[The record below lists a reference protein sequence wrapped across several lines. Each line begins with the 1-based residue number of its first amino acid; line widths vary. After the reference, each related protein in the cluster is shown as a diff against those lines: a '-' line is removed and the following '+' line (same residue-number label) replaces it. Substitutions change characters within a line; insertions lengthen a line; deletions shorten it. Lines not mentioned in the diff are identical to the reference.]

1 MSTTR
6 LTFLYPHLFRAVRRV
21 ECPGPGAAVRQCGT
35 GDKQRRAGFAGT
47 AGRRAKFAERRGKGV
62 EPIVE
67 GEKEGREGVEKKLE
81 GSGDEGRVTK
91 AGEVDDTGD
100 AIAEGGILAA
110 DAAREGGDA
119 MAAPIRAVDKEYAEA
134 ETDKDRDN
142 PTQTSD
148 DTAAPNTNRD
158 TPLTDSV
165 LHMDPPLESLIGSLP
180 HLAPSPY
187 VHHFDSYTLTQR
199 IAEGGFT
206 SAQSV
211 EAMKIVRALLTA
223 NLDMAKDG
231 LVSKSDV
238 ENETYLF
245 QAACSELRT
254 EIQNARKAS
263 AEGMR
268 LRRTMLQNEAD
279 ILNQKMTQDLAT
291 LKDEL
296 KEMFNDRKMDVRM
309 EHSNMESQIQELSY
323 KITVALNSDTKSEVE
338 GVRWILTRR
347 AVLAIVFMAFVVLS
361 SLRLASYRS
370 HEAALALQKAE
381 RKEELQRQAAEKQR
395 EAGTQTEE
403 AILAAE
409 GVSTS

>member
-21 ECPGPGAAVRQCGT
+21 ECPGPGAAVRQCGA
-35 GDKQRRAGFAGT
+35 GGKQRRAGFAES

-62 EPIVE
+62 EPIVK
-67 GEKEGREGVEKKLE
+67 GEKDGVEEKPE
-81 GSGDEGRVTK
+81 GSADEGRVTQ
-91 AGEVDDTGD
+91 AGEEKVDDTGD

-110 DAAREGGDA
+110 DAARENGDA
-119 MAAPIRAVDKEYAEA
+119 MAAPTPAVENENAEA

-148 DTAAPNTNRD
+148 DAPAPSTNRD

-165 LHMDPPLESLIGSLP
+165 LHMDPPLESLIGTLP

-223 NLDMAKDG
+223 NLDMAKEG

-296 KEMFNDRKMDVRM
+296 KEMFNDRKMEVRM

-370 HEAALALQKAE
+370 QEAALALQRAE

>member
-1 MSTTR
+1 M
-6 LTFLYPHLFRAVRRV
+6 
-21 ECPGPGAAVRQCGT
+21 
-35 GDKQRRAGFAGT
+35 
-47 AGRRAKFAERRGKGV
+47 
-62 EPIVE
+62 
-67 GEKEGREGVEKKLE
+67 
-81 GSGDEGRVTK
+81 GDEGQVAK
-91 AGEVDDTGD
+91 AGEEKVDDTGD

-110 DAAREGGDA
+110 DAARERSNA
-119 MAAPIRAVDKEYAEA
+119 TTEPTPVVEKEEKAEA
-134 ETDKDRDN
+134 DTDKDN

-148 DTAAPNTNRD
+148 DAQPSNANRD

-180 HLAPSPY
+180 HLAPAPY

-206 SAQSV
+206 STQSV
-211 EAMKIVRALLTA
+211 ETMKIVRALLTA

-254 EIQNARKAS
+254 EIQNARKAT

-296 KEMFNDRKMDVRM
+296 KEMFNDRKMEVRM

-370 HEAALALQKAE
+370 QEAALALQKAE
-381 RKEELQRQAAEKQR
+381 RKEELQRLAEQKQR

>member
-6 LTFLYPHLFRAVRRV
+6 LTFLYPHLFRTLRRA
-21 ECPGPGAAVRQCGT
+21 ECPGPGAAVRQCAQSGR
-35 GDKQRRAGFAGT
+35 QRRAGIAGT
-47 AGRRAKFAERRGKGV
+47 ARGGARFAERRGKGV
-62 EPIVE
+62 EPIAGE
-67 GEKEGREGVEKKLE
+67 EKEGKEEVEEGNAEE
-81 GSGDEGRVTK
+81 EGRATQ
-91 AGEVDDTGD
+91 AGEETVDDTGD
-100 AIAEGGILAA
+100 AIAEGGISAA
-110 DAAREGGDA
+110 DAAREA
-119 MAAPIRAVDKEYAEA
+119 EEAKAAPTPVVEKEEKAEA
-134 ETDKDRDN
+134 ETDKDKDRAN
-142 PTQTSD
+142 PAKIAD
-148 DTAAPNTNRD
+148 DAPAPSTNREG
-158 TPLTDSV
+158 PLTDSV

-180 HLAPSPY
+180 HLAPAPY

-211 EAMKIVRALLTA
+211 ETMKIVRALLTA

-309 EHSNMESQIQELSY
+309 EHSNMESQVCP
-323 KITVALNSDTKSEVE
+323 T
-338 GVRWILTRR
+338 
-347 AVLAIVFMAFVVLS
+347 AVYIV
-361 SLRLASYRS
+361 
-370 HEAALALQKAE
+370 
-381 RKEELQRQAAEKQR
+381 
-395 EAGTQTEE
+395 
-403 AILAAE
+403 
-409 GVSTS
+409 

>member
-6 LTFLYPHLFRAVRRV
+6 LTFLYPYLFRAVRRA
-21 ECPGPGAAVRQCGT
+21 ECPGPGAAVRQCAQSGR
-35 GDKQRRAGFAGT
+35 QRRAGFAGT
-47 AGRRAKFAERRGKGV
+47 VGGRAKFAERRGKGV

-67 GEKEGREGVEKKLE
+67 GENEGKEGVEEKLE
-81 GSGDEGRVTK
+81 GSGDEGQVTK
-91 AGEVDDTGD
+91 SGEEKVDDTGD

-110 DAAREGGDA
+110 DAARENGDA
-119 MAAPIRAVDKEYAEA
+119 TVAPTPVVEKEESAEA

-142 PTQTSD
+142 PAQTGD
-148 DTAAPNTNRD
+148 DAPTLSTNREG
-158 TPLTDSV
+158 PLTDSV

-180 HLAPSPY
+180 HLAPAPY

-211 EAMKIVRALLTA
+211 ETMKIVRALLTA

-296 KEMFNDRKMDVRM
+296 KEMFNDRKMEVRM
-309 EHSNMESQIQELSY
+309 EHSNMESQVCVPSTPPR
-323 KITVALNSDTKSEVE
+323 TVCLLTHRRSRNSA
-338 GVRWILTRR
+338 TRSPLRSTAIPNPRSR
-347 AVLAIVFMAFVVLS
+347 AC
-361 SLRLASYRS
+361 
-370 HEAALALQKAE
+370 
-381 RKEELQRQAAEKQR
+381 
-395 EAGTQTEE
+395 AG
-403 AILAAE
+403 
-409 GVSTS
+409 S

>member
-231 LVSKSDV
+231 LRGGDAAATDDAA
-238 ENETYLF
+238 ERGGYLE
-245 QAACSELRT
+245 SEDD
-254 EIQNARKAS
+254 AGFGD
-263 AEGMR
+263 AEG
-268 LRRTMLQNEAD
+268 
-279 ILNQKMTQDLAT
+279 
-291 LKDEL
+291 
-296 KEMFNDRKMDVRM
+296 
-309 EHSNMESQIQELSY
+309 
-323 KITVALNSDTKSEVE
+323 
-338 GVRWILTRR
+338 
-347 AVLAIVFMAFVVLS
+347 
-361 SLRLASYRS
+361 
-370 HEAALALQKAE
+370 
-381 RKEELQRQAAEKQR
+381 
-395 EAGTQTEE
+395 
-403 AILAAE
+403 
-409 GVSTS
+409 

>member
-1 MSTTR
+1 MSTMR
-6 LTFLYPHLFRAVRRV
+6 LTFLYPHLFRAVRRA
-21 ECPGPGAAVRQCGT
+21 ECPGPGAAVRQCAHSGR
-35 GDKQRRAGFAGT
+35 QRRAGFAGT
-47 AGRRAKFAERRGKGV
+47 AGGGAKFAERRGKGV

-67 GEKEGREGVEKKLE
+67 GEKEGREDKVEESSE
-81 GSGDEGRVTK
+81 GEGRVTSQ
-91 AGEVDDTGD
+91 AERAAENDTGD
-100 AIAEGGILAA
+100 AIAEGGISAA
-110 DAAREGGDA
+110 DAAREKGDA
-119 MAAPIRAVDKEYAEA
+119 TAAPTPVVEEKAEV
-134 ETDKDRDN
+134 ETDKYRDN
-142 PTQTSD
+142 PVQTTD
-148 DTAAPNTNRD
+148 DAPDPNANRD
-158 TPLTDSV
+158 TAPTDSV

-180 HLAPSPY
+180 HLAPAPY

-206 SAQSV
+206 STQSV
-211 EAMKIVRALLTA
+211 ETMKIVRALLTA

-296 KEMFNDRKMDVRM
+296 KEMFNDRKMEVRM

-370 HEAALALQKAE
+370 QEAALALQKAE

>member
-1 MSTTR
+1 MSTMR
-6 LTFLYPHLFRAVRRV
+6 LTFLYPHLFRAVRRA
-21 ECPGPGAAVRQCGT
+21 ECPGPGAAVRQCVQSGR
-35 GDKQRRAGFAGT
+35 QRRAGFAGT
-47 AGRRAKFAERRGKGV
+47 AGERTKFAERRGKGV
-62 EPIVE
+62 EPIAE
-67 GEKEGREGVEKKLE
+67 GEKGGKEEKVEE
-81 GSGDEGRVTK
+81 SNVGEGRVTSRPEG
-91 AGEVDDTGD
+91 AAENDTGD
-100 AIAEGGILAA
+100 AIAEGGISAA
-110 DAAREGGDA
+110 DAARETGDA
-119 MAAPIRAVDKEYAEA
+119 TAAPTPAVEEKAEV

-142 PTQTSD
+142 LVQTSD
-148 DTAAPNTNRD
+148 DAPAPNANHE

-206 SAQSV
+206 STQSV
-211 EAMKIVRALLTA
+211 ETMKIVRALLTA
-223 NLDMAKDG
+223 NLDIAKDG

-296 KEMFNDRKMDVRM
+296 KEMFNDRKMEVRM
-309 EHSNMESQIQELSY
+309 EHSNMESQVCIHS
-323 KITVALNSDTKSEVE
+323 N
-338 GVRWILTRR
+338 
-347 AVLAIVFMAFVVLS
+347 AFEQCV
-361 SLRLASYRS
+361 Y
-370 HEAALALQKAE
+370 
-381 RKEELQRQAAEKQR
+381 
-395 EAGTQTEE
+395 
-403 AILAAE
+403 
-409 GVSTS
+409 

>member
-6 LTFLYPHLFRAVRRV
+6 LTFLYPHLFRAVRRA
-21 ECPGPGAAVRQCGT
+21 ECPGPGAAVRQCAHSGR
-35 GDKQRRAGFAGT
+35 QRRAGFAGT
-47 AGRRAKFAERRGKGV
+47 AGGGAKFAERRGKGI

-67 GEKEGREGVEKKLE
+67 GEKEGNEEKVEETSEG
-81 GSGDEGRVTK
+81 GGRVTSP
-91 AGEVDDTGD
+91 AEAAAENDTGD
-100 AIAEGGILAA
+100 AIAEGGISAL
-110 DAAREGGDA
+110 DAARENHDA
-119 MAAPIRAVDKEYAEA
+119 MAAPTPAVEEKAEA

-142 PTQTSD
+142 PAQTSD
-148 DTAAPNTNRD
+148 DAPTPNTNHD

-206 SAQSV
+206 STQSV
-211 EAMKIVRALLTA
+211 ETMKIVRALLTA

-279 ILNQKMTQDLAT
+279 ILNQKMTQDLST

-296 KEMFNDRKMDVRM
+296 KEMFNDRKMEVRM

-370 HEAALALQKAE
+370 QEAALALQKAE
-381 RKEELQRQAAEKQR
+381 RKEDLQRQAAEKQR

>member
-1 MSTTR
+1 M
-6 LTFLYPHLFRAVRRV
+6 
-21 ECPGPGAAVRQCGT
+21 RQCAHSGR
-35 GDKQRRAGFAGT
+35 QRRAGFAET
-47 AGRRAKFAERRGKGV
+47 ARGRTKFAERRGKGV

-67 GEKEGREGVEKKLE
+67 AEKKEE
-81 GSGDEGRVTK
+81 GGKVEEISMGDEGQVAK
-91 AGEVDDTGD
+91 AGEEKVDDTGD

-110 DAAREGGDA
+110 DAARERSNA
-119 MAAPIRAVDKEYAEA
+119 TTEPTPVVEKEEKAEA
-134 ETDKDRDN
+134 DTDKDN

-148 DTAAPNTNRD
+148 DAQPSNANRD

-180 HLAPSPY
+180 HLAPAPY

-206 SAQSV
+206 STQSV
-211 EAMKIVRALLTA
+211 ETMKIVRALLTA

-254 EIQNARKAS
+254 EIQNARKAT

-296 KEMFNDRKMDVRM
+296 KEMFNDRKMEVRM
-309 EHSNMESQIQELSY
+309 EHSNMESQVCVQFTLS
-323 KITVALNSDTKSEVE
+323 
-338 GVRWILTRR
+338 R
-347 AVLAIVFMAFVVLS
+347 AVCLLTH
-361 SLRLASYRS
+361 YRS
-370 HEAALALQKAE
+370 RSSAIRLPLRSTVIPSRRSRAC
-381 RKEELQRQAAEKQR
+381 
-395 EAGTQTEE
+395 AGY
-403 AILAAE
+403 
-409 GVSTS
+409 

>member
-1 MSTTR
+1 MSTMR
-6 LTFLYPHLFRAVRRV
+6 LTFLYPHLFRAVRRA
-21 ECPGPGAAVRQCGT
+21 ECPGPGAAVRQCAHSGR
-35 GDKQRRAGFAGT
+35 QRRAGFAGT
-47 AGRRAKFAERRGKGV
+47 AGGRAKFAERRGKGV

-67 GEKEGREGVEKKLE
+67 REKEGKGEKVEETSEGE
-81 GSGDEGRVTK
+81 GWVTSQAEG
-91 AGEVDDTGD
+91 AAENDTGD
-100 AIAEGGILAA
+100 AIAEGGISAA
-110 DAAREGGDA
+110 DAE
-119 MAAPIRAVDKEYAEA
+119 KAEV

-142 PTQTSD
+142 PVQTTD
-148 DTAAPNTNRD
+148 DAPAPNANRD

-206 SAQSV
+206 STQSV
-211 EAMKIVRALLTA
+211 ETMKIVRALLTA

-296 KEMFNDRKMDVRM
+296 KEMFNDRKMEVRM

-370 HEAALALQKAE
+370 QEAALALQKAE

>member
-1 MSTTR
+1 M
-6 LTFLYPHLFRAVRRV
+6 
-21 ECPGPGAAVRQCGT
+21 
-35 GDKQRRAGFAGT
+35 
-47 AGRRAKFAERRGKGV
+47 
-62 EPIVE
+62 
-67 GEKEGREGVEKKLE
+67 
-81 GSGDEGRVTK
+81 
-91 AGEVDDTGD
+91 DDTGD
-100 AIAEGGILAA
+100 AIAEGGISAA
-110 DAAREGGDA
+110 DAAREA
-119 MAAPIRAVDKEYAEA
+119 EEAKAAPTPVVEKEEKAEA
-134 ETDKDRDN
+134 ETDKDKDRAN
-142 PTQTSD
+142 PAKIAD
-148 DTAAPNTNRD
+148 DAPAPSTNREG
-158 TPLTDSV
+158 PLTDSV

-180 HLAPSPY
+180 HLAPAPY

-211 EAMKIVRALLTA
+211 ETMKIVRALLTA

-309 EHSNMESQIQELSY
+309 EHSNMESQVCP
-323 KITVALNSDTKSEVE
+323 T
-338 GVRWILTRR
+338 
-347 AVLAIVFMAFVVLS
+347 AVYIV
-361 SLRLASYRS
+361 
-370 HEAALALQKAE
+370 
-381 RKEELQRQAAEKQR
+381 
-395 EAGTQTEE
+395 
-403 AILAAE
+403 
-409 GVSTS
+409 

>member
-1 MSTTR
+1 KEGKEQ
-6 LTFLYPHLFRAVRRV
+6 V
-21 ECPGPGAAVRQCGT
+21 EESSG
-35 GDKQRRAGFAGT
+35 GD
-47 AGRRAKFAERRGKGV
+47 AGRG
-62 EPIVE
+62 
-67 GEKEGREGVEKKLE
+67 
-81 GSGDEGRVTK
+81 VTK
-91 AGEVDDTGD
+91 AGEEKVDDTGD
-100 AIAEGGILAA
+100 AIAEGGITAA
-110 DAAREGGDA
+110 DAAKETGDA
-119 MAAPIRAVDKEYAEA
+119 KVAPTPAVEEEKSEA

-142 PTQTSD
+142 PAQTTD
-148 DTAAPNTNRD
+148 DAQAPNSNRD
-158 TPLTDSV
+158 APLTDSV

-180 HLAPSPY
+180 HLAPAPY

-211 EAMKIVRALLTA
+211 ETMKIVRALLTA

-296 KEMFNDRKMDVRM
+296 KEMFNDRKMEVRM

>member
-21 ECPGPGAAVRQCGT
+21 ECPGPGAAVRQCRAG
-35 GDKQRRAGFAGT
+35 GKQRRAGFAGT
-47 AGRRAKFAERRGKGV
+47 AGGRAKFAERRGKGV
-62 EPIVE
+62 EPMIE
-67 GEKEGREGVEKKLE
+67 GEKEGKEQVEE
-81 GSGDEGRVTK
+81 SSGGDGGRRVTK
-91 AGEVDDTGD
+91 AGEAKVDDTGD
-100 AIAEGGILAA
+100 AIAEGGITAA
-110 DAAREGGDA
+110 DAAKETGDA
-119 MAAPIRAVDKEYAEA
+119 KAAPTPAVEEEKSEA

-142 PTQTSD
+142 PAHTTD
-148 DTAAPNTNRD
+148 DAQATNTNRD
-158 TPLTDSV
+158 APLTDSV

-180 HLAPSPY
+180 HLAPAPY

-206 SAQSV
+206 AAQSV
-211 EAMKIVRALLTA
+211 ETMKIVRALLTA

-296 KEMFNDRKMDVRM
+296 KEMFNDRKMEVRM
-309 EHSNMESQIQELSY
+309 EHSNMESQVCVP
-323 KITVALNSDTKSEVE
+323 TT
-338 GVRWILTRR
+338 
-347 AVLAIVFMAFVVLS
+347 LS
-361 SLRLASYRS
+361 SSAV
-370 HEAALALQKAE
+370 
-381 RKEELQRQAAEKQR
+381 
-395 EAGTQTEE
+395 TN
-403 AILAAE
+403 IL
-409 GVSTS
+409 